1 MSMVGGMCWSM
12 TKDRILIE
20 GLSAR
25 CIIGINH
32 DERRERQ
39 DVVIDISITVD
50 LGKPGRSD
58 NIDDALNY
66 RDVKK
71 QVLGFV
77 EQSSFR
83 LIEALAGAI
92 ADICLGYRGVEEVRV
107 RVDKPSALRFAKT
120 VGVEIVRGKG

>member
-39 DVVIDISITVD
+39 DVIIDIGISVD

-77 EQSSFR
+77 ERSSFC
-83 LIEALAGAI
+83 LIEALAEAI
-92 ADICLGYRGVEEVRV
+92 ADICLGYDGVEEVRV
-107 RVDKPSALRFAKT
+107 RVDKPSALRFART